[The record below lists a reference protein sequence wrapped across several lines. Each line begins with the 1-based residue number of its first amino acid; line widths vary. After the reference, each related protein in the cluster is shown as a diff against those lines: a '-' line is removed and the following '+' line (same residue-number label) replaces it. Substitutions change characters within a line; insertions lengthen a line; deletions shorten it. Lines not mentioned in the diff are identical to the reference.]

1 MADHQ
6 PSFGAALVAVLA
18 GGVVSSWIAAL
29 FIGFAPATST
39 EAWAILTSIFGAV
52 GIKAVL
58 RVLGYDCPVA
68 FAAGALLAGR
78 IASLAL
84 VQTMPD
90 LGGHTIPVLPTYGLF
105 SSFPSLVL
113 SAFLVQMSSGRGRT
127 RTPAF

>member
-29 FIGFAPATST
+29 FIGLAPATSP
-39 EAWAILTSIFGAV
+39 EAWAILTSLFGAV
-52 GIKAVL
+52 GVKFLL
-58 RVLGYDCPVA
+58 RMLGFGCPLA

-78 IASLAL
+78 VASLAL
-84 VQTMPD
+84 VQAMPD
-90 LGGHTIPVLPTYGLF
+90 LGGHSVPALPTYGLF

-113 SAFLVQMSSGRGRT
+113 SAFLVQMSAGRGRAAI
-127 RTPAF
+127 P